1 MPLKLS
7 THTARQI
14 LKSGWVGKRK
24 RGRDHFTSEA
34 TERMTEKS
42 PVCLLS
48 PRDTVCPLPKAAWGW
63 CFFIHSPNTVS
74 VCVQTHSRASLFH
87 RKNTCHLY
95 QMAMDFQ
102 HKQYFHDTIVI
113 IIYFSARGTP
123 LNKEKDSLISV
134 YSLDQSAVTKWQSL
148 VLMDTETGDRGSQE
162 GPHVQRNCLVKNSL
176 KDNLK
181 RTTEGVYSDF
191 PYCTYAKRP
200 N

>member
-1 MPLKLS
+1 MSWK
-7 THTARQI
+7 
-14 LKSGWVGKRK
+14 
-24 RGRDHFTSEA
+24 E
-34 TERMTEKS
+34 EKGPWPFHQWS
-42 PVCLLS
+42 NWENDWEEPSLPAVS
-48 PRDTVCPLPKAAWGW
+48 PRYCLSVAKSSMRLMLL
-63 CFFIHSPNTVS
+63 HSLTQHCKRLCTNTLKGISLSQKEHMSFVPNG
-74 VCVQTHSRASLFH
+74 
-87 RKNTCHLY
+87 NG
-95 QMAMDFQ
+95 
-102 HKQYFHDTIVI
+102 
-113 IIYFSARGTP
+113 FSAQTILSWHYSNNHLLFSKRTP

-148 VLMDTETGDRGSQE
+148 VLMDTETGDRSSQE